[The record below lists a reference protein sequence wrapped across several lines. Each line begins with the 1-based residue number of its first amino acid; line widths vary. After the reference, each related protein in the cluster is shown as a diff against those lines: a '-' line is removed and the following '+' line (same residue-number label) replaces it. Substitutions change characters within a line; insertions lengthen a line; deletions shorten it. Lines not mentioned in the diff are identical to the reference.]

1 MGVLYHRYLP
11 ILTLIIRLT
20 EVMDKGQIDKWKN
33 NKRTKV
39 RLVNYDRNNYKKL
52 MGLKLMSLLI
62 VEMLASTNKQSYIFR

>member
-1 MGVLYHRYLP
+1 
-11 ILTLIIRLT
+11 
-20 EVMDKGQIDKWKN
+20 MDKGQIDKWKN

-39 RLVNYDRNNYKKL
+39 RLVNYNRNNYEKL